1 MRGPDLV
8 AAGRPEGQ
16 QDQRPL
22 YFADHPVVEPGG
34 WQTAFVRGEI
44 TLDVALARR
53 GKPASARSLRGI
65 TRRGRVAELGLDDP
79 APNYLLRIERRQPPN
94 QVLQLTHVPGPA
106 IGAQPLHCGIVEP
119 LQRQS
124 FPYRQGG
131 KVADQRGYIGAS
143 FTQRRQ
149 PYRRHVQTGKHVLAR
164 QTLPDQLAQLVMRRG
179 DDPHFG
185 PDRYAAADRR
195 EL

>member
-44 TLDVALARR
+44 TLDVALDRR
-53 GKPASARSLRGI
+53 CKPLSARSLRGI
-65 TRRGRVAELGLDDP
+65 TRRRRVAELGLDDP
-79 APNYLLRIERRQPPN
+79 DPNYLLRIERRQPPN
-94 QVLQLTHVPGPA
+94 QVLQLTHVPAPA

-124 FPYRQGG
+124 FPYRQ
-131 KVADQRGYIGAS
+131 AA
-143 FTQRRQ
+143 
-149 PYRRHVQTGKHVLAR
+149 
-164 QTLPDQLAQLVMRRG
+164 QLA
-179 DDPHFG
+179 G
-185 PDRYAAADRR
+185 PPAHI
-195 EL
+195 